1 MGNKDLVYD
10 LVKEERARQDSL
22 YADEEA
28 KRLSLAGLWP
38 TMTHLTVVLTEELGE
53 VAKEVQE
60 KNLERLTEELVQ
72 VAAVAVKM
80 LEICQKYGSVSTVK
94 DREMRDRVLGYLGE
108 NRVPLWYV
116 YDFFKDKPRAG
127 VSSVVMALVQE
138 GVLVID
144 WEGKVSR
151 RGK

>member
-10 LVKEERARQDSL
+10 LVKEERDRQDSL
-22 YADEEA
+22 YANEEA
-28 KRLSLAGLWP
+28 KRLSIAGLWP

-60 KNLERLTEELVQ
+60 KNLGQLAEELVQ

-80 LEICQKYGSVSTVK
+80 LEICQKYSSVSTVK
-94 DREMRDRVLGYLGE
+94 YREIRDRILDYIGE

-116 YDFFKDKPRAG
+116 YDFFKDEPRAS
-127 VSSVVMALVQE
+127 VSSVVMALVEE

-144 WEGKVSR
+144 WEGKVGR